1 MSLIKVI
8 LGHLGAFEA
17 SLGYMR
23 PCLKR
28 KKKTQHNHSINDN
41 LNNDK
46 GDILCFLQ
54 TNPKE
59 TELSRPGAD
68 GAHFEG
74 GL

>member
-28 KKKTQHNHSINDN
+28 KKRHNIIIV
-41 LNNDK
+41 LM
-46 GDILCFLQ
+46 II
-54 TNPKE
+54 
-59 TELSRPGAD
+59 
-68 GAHFEG
+68 
-74 GL
+74 